1 LRQLPHARFG
11 TATVE
16 GPRYLLSETPGVVA
30 RPAPELGQH
39 NEYVL
44 RTLLG
49 YDAVR
54 YGQLVRDGVLT

>member
-1 LRQLPHARFG
+1 MPHPTFG

-16 GPRYLLSETPGVVA
+16 GPRYLLSEAPGVVR
-30 RPAPELGQH
+30 RPAPELGQD

-49 YDAVR
+49 YSDVAYDR
-54 YGQLVRDGVLT
+54 LVADGVLV